1 MTPHGMSR
9 LGTSM
14 RWNAMA
20 GDRSFVQTEDSIL
33 KVVWCGRGEREN
45 DHVGQVTVE
54 CWKVVGRQVAP
65 VVLSGCDEMVGGG
78 GVGRG

>member
-1 MTPHGMSR
+1 MVG
-9 LGTSM
+9 
-14 RWNAMA
+14 
-20 GDRSFVQTEDSIL
+20 
-33 KVVWCGRGEREN
+33 EN
-45 DHVGQVTVE
+45 DDLGQVILE

>member
-1 MTPHGMSR
+1 METGRLPSR
-9 LGTSM
+9 WGSLAWTG
-14 RWNAMA
+14 
-20 GDRSFVQTEDSIL
+20 
-33 KVVWCGRGEREN
+33 VVGEN
-45 DHVGQVTVE
+45 DDLGQVILE

>member
-1 MTPHGMSR
+1 MEWVDLARRRGGLRWVETGRLPSR
-9 LGTSM
+9 WGSLAWTG
-14 RWNAMA
+14 
-20 GDRSFVQTEDSIL
+20 
-33 KVVWCGRGEREN
+33 VVGEN
-45 DHVGQVTVE
+45 DDLGQVILE

>member
-1 MTPHGMSR
+1 MEWVDLARRRGGLRWVETGRLPSR
-9 LGTSM
+9 WWSLAWTG
-14 RWNAMA
+14 
-20 GDRSFVQTEDSIL
+20 
-33 KVVWCGRGEREN
+33 VVGEN
-45 DHVGQVTVE
+45 DDLGQVILE